1 MCCRYYSA
9 KYLYPT
15 FRLAANDG
23 GGKASLKHKG
33 PRNLRTRGPI
43 LCAQADLTAIQRALV
58 RDCGCGH
65 CVAAAAG
72 YSGRDER
79 HKSDLGGGWKRYCTL
94 TVEMD
99 FSPQKHTSRK
109 VLWKV
114 GFLMQ
119 LGSSQML
126 CPAALM
132 GFKRLVH

>member
-58 RDCGCGH
+58 KDCGCGH
-65 CVAAAAG
+65 CAAAAAAAAG
-72 YSGRDER
+72 YSDREER
-79 HKSDLGGGWKRYCTL
+79 HKLDLGGGWKSYRTL

-109 VLWKV
+109 VL
-114 GFLMQ
+114 
-119 LGSSQML
+119 
-126 CPAALM
+126 
-132 GFKRLVH
+132 

>member
-65 CVAAAAG
+65 CAAAAAG
-72 YSGRDER
+72 YSGRDEKR
-79 HKSDLGGGWKRYCTL
+79 KLYLGGGWKSYCTL
-94 TVEMD
+94 TVEMED
-99 FSPQKHTSRK
+99 FSPQKHTSQK
-109 VLWKV
+109 VL
-114 GFLMQ
+114 
-119 LGSSQML
+119 
-126 CPAALM
+126 
-132 GFKRLVH
+132 